1 MTEYWFRPKHRGI
14 GIGIPLSWK
23 GWVLYVAYLAV
34 IIAIPSA
41 FQWYLGYPGT
51 WWLRTLAIVL
61 VSIPFVWVA
70 WIKTKGGWRWRKTD
84 EAVDDDDRS

>member
-1 MTEYWFRPKHRGI
+1 MTEYWFRPKRRGF
-14 GIGIPLSWK
+14 GIGIPLNWK
-23 GWVLYVAYLAV
+23 GWALYIAYLAA
-34 IIAIPSA
+34 ILAIPSA

-70 WIKTKGGWRWRKTD
+70 WKKTKGGWRWRKGDETTD
-84 EAVDDDDRS
+84 TDDDT